1 MARAESAAIPSEPF
15 GLPPIGDTKMNNKL
29 LWAASGGASVIALG
43 LAVALISA
51 SYPVGTIG
59 RMGPGYLPL
68 VVGILM
74 TVLGV
79 LILVGDLRSGADDEP
94 IRMRPF
100 FLVLAGV
107 VAWAE
112 IAPRFGLVP
121 ATIALVVVVSFAQE
135 RPQALMTAITAAVLS
150 FLGVAIFVWGLGVR
164 LPVVQF

>member
-1 MARAESAAIPSEPF
+1 
-15 GLPPIGDTKMNNKL
+15 MNTKL
-29 LWAASGGASVIALG
+29 LWAASGGVAVTALGTAIAL
-43 LAVALISA
+43 LSA

-68 VVGILM
+68 VIGILM
-74 TVLGV
+74 VMLGLFI
-79 LILVGDLRSGADDEP
+79 LIGDLRAGADEEP

-112 IAPRFGLVP
+112 IAPRLGLVP
-121 ATIALVVVVSFAQE
+121 ATIALVVLVSFAQE
-135 RPQALMTAITAAVLS
+135 RPQPLLTAVTAAVLS

-164 LPVVQF
+164 LAAVQL